1 MMPPAAVPGQAPQMP
16 PALSAAP
23 PHSGPAT
30 MPQGNPGNAAA
41 AMMQVK
47 NAVEMLQKA
56 LPSIPMGTPLHEKV
70 LKVTSELVKE
80 MSENGQGENK
90 ALELQSLVQHLRS
103 QAQQQPLSA
112 LSKLYPSQQQP
123 PAMPSAQPSQS
134 AA

>member
-1 MMPPAAVPGQAPQMP
+1 MMPAPGQAPQMP
-16 PALSAAP
+16 PALAAAP
-23 PHSGPAT
+23 SHSGPAT

-80 MSENGQGENK
+80 MSESGQGENK

-103 QAQQQPLSA
+103 QSQQQPLSA
-112 LSKLYPSQQQP
+112 LSKLYSSQQQP
-123 PAMPSAQPSQS
+123 PAMPPAQSPQ
-134 AA
+134 AAA